1 MDINNSLYKILVV
14 DDIRA
19 NVMLLKALLKKSN
32 YQVLEAYNGKEAL
45 EVFEREKPDL
55 ILLDIMMPIMDGY
68 QVMSTI
74 RNGEQNPDIAI
85 ILITALDNKED
96 VVKGFNAGANDYIAN
111 TDLPF
116 IYSGAKA
123 FLYTSLR
130 ESFGIPILESM
141 ACGCPIITSN
151 TSAIPEVAGSGAIL
165 IDPYNI
171 EEIANMIEKVIEDN
185 EFRERT
191 ISYGIERVKL
201 FSWENTAKE
210 LINLYNSL

>member
-1 MDINNSLYKILVV
+1 MAYEKYVSKTEKGNISSLLIADLKEEII
-14 DDIRA
+14 DDI
-19 NVMLLKALLKKSN
+19 
-32 YQVLEAYNGKEAL
+32 LERNSIQYIKEYL
-45 EVFEREKPDL
+45 VCP
-55 ILLDIMMPIMDGY
+55 
-68 QVMSTI
+68 
-74 RNGEQNPDIAI
+74 
-85 ILITALDNKED
+85 
-96 VVKGFNAGANDYIAN
+96 DYIPN
-111 TDLPF
+111 TDLPY

-171 EEIANMIEKVIEDN
+171 EEIANMIEKVIEDI
-185 EFRERT
+185 EFREKT
-191 ISYGIERVKL
+191 IGYGLERVKQ

-210 LINLYNSL
+210 LIKLYNSLKY

>member
-1 MDINNSLYKILVV
+1 
-14 DDIRA
+14 
-19 NVMLLKALLKKSN
+19 
-32 YQVLEAYNGKEAL
+32 
-45 EVFEREKPDL
+45 
-55 ILLDIMMPIMDGY
+55 
-68 QVMSTI
+68 
-74 RNGEQNPDIAI
+74 
-85 ILITALDNKED
+85 
-96 VVKGFNAGANDYIAN
+96 
-111 TDLPF
+111 
-116 IYSGAKA
+116 
-123 FLYTSLR
+123 
-130 ESFGIPILESM
+130 M